1 MSRSAPITRPVF
13 VSLTLLSFAAW
24 WGCAK
29 AAGEPTTQASSVS
42 SASSSGASSGSGGG
56 GGAGGGGMGGGGH
69 DAGACVSTS
78 ALAHHAPLDIVFL
91 IDQSSSMEGANWTAV
106 TKDLPAFFND
116 PAS

>member
-56 GGAGGGGMGGGGH
+56 GGAGGGGMGGGGPVGGGGH
-69 DAGACVSTS
+69 DAGPCVSTS

-106 TKDLPAFFND
+106 TK
-116 PAS
+116 